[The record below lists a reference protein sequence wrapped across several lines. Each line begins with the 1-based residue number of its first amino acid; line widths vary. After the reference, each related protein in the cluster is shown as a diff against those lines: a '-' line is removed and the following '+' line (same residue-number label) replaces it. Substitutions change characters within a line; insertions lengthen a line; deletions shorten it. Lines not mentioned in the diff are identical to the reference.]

1 MGTFGRRSV
10 IFFGGELGYAPPAL
24 QRARVYQL
32 KHRRTVDGRNLG
44 AVDSQ
49 FILFL
54 IGFRPSKVVQD
65 FFHPQ
70 YFRAIGIFHSLYFTK
85 RGVGGDQQTLAS

>member
-10 IFFGGELGYAPPAL
+10 RFFGGELGYVPPAL

-32 KHRRTVDGRNLG
+32 KHRRTVDGRNLA

-49 FILFL
+49 FIQLF

-65 FFHPQ
+65 FFFHPQ
-70 YFRAIGIFHSLYFTK
+70 YFRAIGIFYFTIFH
-85 RGVGGDQQTLAS
+85 